1 MHIYR
6 ICNSLSLEEYEFESD
21 INAFF
26 YGELNAD
33 NLVDK
38 VGDLS
43 LLYGENVDNSEW
55 IEPHLI
61 KEILL
66 SLDKVKDVKDELS
79 QNILDWV
86 KSNEVTYKPELLN
99 GFGYKGYHTHTP
111 EEIREIDIYTADE
124 KARKYLNKNE
134 QYKWLSR
141 LKSED
146 IERIKSLMKNTSKAR

>member
-6 ICNSLSLEEYEFESD
+6 ICNSLTLQEYEFNKEL
-21 INAFF
+21 NAFF
-26 YGELNAD
+26 YGELNAA

-43 LLYGENVDNSEW
+43 LLYAECVNDSDW

-61 KEILL
+61 KKILL
-66 SLDKVKDVKDELS
+66 SLDKVKDVNEELS

-86 KSNEVTYKPELLN
+86 KSNEVTYKPQLLN
-99 GFGYKGYHTHTP
+99 GFGYIGYHTHTV

-124 KARKYLNKNE
+124 KARNYLSKNLK
-134 QYKWLSR
+134 YKWLNR
-141 LKSED
+141 LNKED
-146 IERIKSLMKNTSKAR
+146 IESIKNIMENTPIK